1 MEIIAK
7 SASGTKRTAALLAKK
22 VKEQPLSKVAL
33 IIALEGNLGSGKTT
47 FVQGLAEEL
56 GVKENVLSPTF
67 VIQKDFPLSLKNF
80 QNLYHIDAYR
90 LKNYKEL
97 LDLGFADLI
106 KNPENLIIIEWADK
120 VRKILPRDIIKIKFE
135 NLGGN
140 KRKIIIYF

>member
-1 MEIIAK
+1 M
-7 SASGTKRTAALLAKK
+7 AKK

>member
-1 MEIIAK
+1 
-7 SASGTKRTAALLAKK
+7 LAKK